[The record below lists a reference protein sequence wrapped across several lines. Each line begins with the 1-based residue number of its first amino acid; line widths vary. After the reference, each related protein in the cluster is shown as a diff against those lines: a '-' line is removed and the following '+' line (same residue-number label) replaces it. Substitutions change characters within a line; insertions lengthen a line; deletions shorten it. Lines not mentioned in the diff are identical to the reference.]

1 VSPGSGDD
9 RIARRVVVSGRVQG
23 VFFRDSC
30 REEAQAVGA
39 DGWVRNTPEGTVEA
53 WFEGP
58 RGTVDQL
65 VEWCRSGPRRA
76 DVDGVDVHEEDP
88 TGQQGFGIR

>member
-1 VSPGSGDD
+1 MSSGDPV
-9 RIARRVVVSGRVQG
+9 ARRVVVTGRVQG

-30 REEAQAVGA
+30 RQEAQSAGV

-58 RGTVDQL
+58 ADAVERL
-65 VEWCRSGPRRA
+65 VEWGRSGPRRA

-88 TGQQGFGIR
+88 TGHQGFGIR

>member
-1 VSPGSGDD
+1 MNAD
-9 RIARRVVVSGRVQG
+9 RVARRVVVTGRVQG

-30 REEAQAVGA
+30 REEAQSAGV
-39 DGWVRNTPEGTVEA
+39 DGWVKNTRDGAVEA
-53 WFEGP
+53 WFEGAP
-58 RGTVDQL
+58 DAVERL

-76 DVDGVDVHEEDP
+76 DVDGVDVYEEDP